1 MVGDAWKDYIFGL
14 NEIRANDNGASMNN
28 NKMQVLGISI
38 FAVGLILTLIA
49 LFYVGSMGGI
59 SSGMMGGSTNAG
71 SYSVANLL
79 LAIVGS
85 FMMGIG
91 LFTAVFK
98 EEYEPMTDVPPIMP
112 RNAQTRTTIEQI
124 QPVTNVPMEPK
135 KESPT
140 QTNIIHVEEQ
150 QLVLRLLTGDERTV
164 FRTVMES
171 GGEALQKDLII
182 KTKMSDAKIS
192 RTLDKLVEKG
202 VISKSRFGMTNKVRV
217 EIEPK

>member
-1 MVGDAWKDYIFGL
+1 
-14 NEIRANDNGASMNN
+14 
-28 NKMQVLGISI
+28 
-38 FAVGLILTLIA
+38 
-49 LFYVGSMGGI
+49 
-59 SSGMMGGSTNAG
+59 
-71 SYSVANLL
+71 VANLL

-135 KESPT
+135 EESPT